1 MKYKSIIGLSGGL
14 DSSITAWLIGKE
26 KPLAL
31 IVDNHWNTDIANRNI
46 MRIINHFQ
54 LDYLWIK
61 VDQEQFRDLQLAFI
75 KSGISNIE
83 IPTDHILYALVYK
96 VADMVGAK
104 VIYNGGN
111 PQTEGNMPE
120 EWGYNARDLKFI
132 KAIHKRFGEK
142 PMDKVPTLSLLG
154 YLYYIFI
161 KRIKIVQPLEDTDY
175 NVKRAKELLKKE
187 IGWEDYGDK
196 HEESI
201 YTKWFQQTYLPEK
214 FGRDKRIPHYQ
225 ALVNSWQMTEE
236 EMQERLK
243 TKPINKLEPFNIDW
257 RNIPITTYK
266 DYPNDSWVF
275 NQTSPLMKL
284 GRKIIKH

>member
-1 MKYKSIIGLSGGL
+1 
-14 DSSITAWLIGKE
+14 
-26 KPLAL
+26 
-31 IVDNHWNTDIANRNI
+31 
-46 MRIINHFQ
+46 
-54 LDYLWIK
+54 
-61 VDQEQFRDLQLAFI
+61 
-75 KSGISNIE
+75 
-83 IPTDHILYALVYK
+83 
-96 VADMVGAK
+96 
-104 VIYNGGN
+104 
-111 PQTEGNMPE
+111 MPE

-161 KRIKIVQPLEDTDY
+161 KRIKIVQPLEDIDY